1 MDNIMSEETR
11 MLTSLI
17 IGGGLCA
24 FVFIGIIAMAIAAT
38 YYGKKEGK

>member
-1 MDNIMSEETR
+1 MDNKMSEETR

>member
-1 MDNIMSEETR
+1 MSEETR